1 MIVFRT
7 GFLCVVVFLLG
18 CARQESQ
25 PLAAPQ
31 TFRSAIILIPGY
43 YGSRLVLPGNGKVIW
58 ISAAQALFG
67 HQSLILPVPGL
78 GLHDAI
84 ELVPD
89 GILDRVQVIPWLYA
103 VDGYGSMLKALQA
116 YGEHR
121 SMVVPLSYDWRGD
134 LTSAVQQLDDVI
146 GRLKNDGITE
156 IDIVAH
162 SMGGLIA
169 AYYLRYGGQEP
180 DHARE
185 TWEGARQIRRAVLA
199 GVPFEGTMIAFRNS
213 QEGVQIGLNRTLL
226 QPLAVSS
233 FPATYFLLPVRDQ
246 DVLLTPSLQRITGP
260 VHDASNWTTER
271 WGLLKTNGLDEESMA
286 HRQAYTTAWLARG
299 QKFLSRVLAPAQVGS
314 PSQIPLLSIVGTGEE
329 TLATGV
335 WSAAGRGGNGS
346 LAFDQ
351 GTLANVLSSQDVAL
365 LFRDGDGSVTSDS
378 ASLPTAYANG
388 LQAMVRSY
396 RVGHAE
402 MMRRSDIQVAI
413 VQFLHTAGSESL
425 WNR

>member
-1 MIVFRT
+1 MIVFRA

-25 PLAAPQ
+25 PHAAPQ

-43 YGSRLVLPGNGKVIW
+43 YGSRLVVPGNGKVIW

-67 HQSLILPVPGL
+67 HQSMILPVPGL
-78 GLHDAI
+78 GFHDAI
-84 ELVPD
+84 ELIPD

-103 VDGYGSMLKALQA
+103 VDGYGSMLEALQA
-116 YGEHR
+116 YDEHR

-134 LTSAVQQLDDVI
+134 LTGAVQQLDDVI

-169 AYYLRYGGQEP
+169 AYYLRYGRQEP
-180 DHARE
+180 DHAIE
-185 TWEGARQIRRAVLA
+185 TWEGARQINRAVLA
-199 GVPFEGTMIAFRNS
+199 GVPFKGTMIAFRNS
-213 QEGVQIGLNRTLL
+213 QHGVQIGFNRTLL

-233 FPATYFLLPVRDQ
+233 FPATYYLLPAEDQ
-246 DVLLTPSLQRITGP
+246 DVLLTPSLERIAGP
-260 VHDASNWTTER
+260 VHDAPNWTTER
-271 WGLLKTNGLDEESMA
+271 WGLLKTNGLDEENRA
-286 HRQAYTTAWLARG
+286 HRQAYTAVWLARG
-299 QKFLSRVLAPAQVGS
+299 QMFLSRVLAPAQVGS
-314 PSQIPLLSIVGTGEE
+314 PSQIRLLSIVGTGKE

-351 GTLANVLSSQDVAL
+351 GTLANVLPDQDATI

-378 ASLPTAYANG
+378 ASLPKAYAN
-388 LQAMVRSY
+388 LVHTTVKSY

-402 MMRRSDIQVAI
+402 MMRRSDTQAAI
-413 VQFLHTAGSESL
+413 VEFLRTAGSESS